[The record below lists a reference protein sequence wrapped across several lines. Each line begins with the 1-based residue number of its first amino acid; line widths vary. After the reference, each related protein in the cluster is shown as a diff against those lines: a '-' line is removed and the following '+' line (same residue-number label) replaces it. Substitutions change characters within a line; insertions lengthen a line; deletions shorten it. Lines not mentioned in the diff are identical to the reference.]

1 MKREE
6 LVLLI
11 AECLIEPAFPD
22 DALKQAENIVM
33 RIERREKIKKSD
45 AAIEKLNQARE
56 ITKVL
61 PDFFFDEEEADIEDL
76 PKIRPINGL
85 NED

>member
-1 MKREE
+1 MEREE

-11 AECLIEPAFPD
+11 AECLIEPAYPE

-56 ITKVL
+56 ITKTL
-61 PDFFFDEEEADIEDL
+61 PDYFFDEEEADIEDL
-76 PKIRPINGL
+76 PRVKPINGL